1 MTQET
6 PPDPELSEEQLLA
19 QVRSWVKNSFP
30 KNYPNRKI
38 EIEHL
43 FQTEHWVRQIE
54 PKADFALRVAAL
66 THDIERAFPASKFP
80 PHPKSGY
87 TQEEYRRYQI
97 KHSNRSARIT
107 GNLLKGLGVPKE
119 LIRNARHL
127 IRAHEVGG
135 TPRFDLLQAADSIS
149 FLEVKAPLFISW
161 IPEERTWQEVKD
173 KIDLMYNRIWHR
185 KAKEM
190 AKEPYKEAMRRL
202 EERRQQIWREYRQ
215 LVEEY
220 SKKRAISEGEIE
232 ALHKARD
239 RVLSL
244 G

>member
-6 PPDPELSEEQLLA
+6 PPNPELSEEQLLA

-30 KNYPNRKI
+30 KNYPNREI

-43 FQTEHWVRQIE
+43 LRTEHWVRQIE
-54 PKADFALRVAAL
+54 SKADIALRIAAL

-107 GNLLKGLGVPKE
+107 GNLLKGLGVPE
-119 LIRNARHL
+119 EQVRNVRHL

-135 TPRFDLLQAADSIS
+135 TPRFNLLQAADSIS

-173 KIDLMYNRIWHR
+173 KIDLMYNRIYTR
-185 KAKEM
+185 RAKEM
-190 AKEPYKEAMRRL
+190 VGEPYKEAMRGL
-202 EERRQQIWREYRQ
+202 EERRQQIWREYRR
-215 LVEEY
+215 LVKKCEFSDWPSEE
-220 SKKRAISEGEIE
+220 EIE
-232 ALHKARD
+232 ALREAGD

>member
-6 PPDPELSEEQLLA
+6 LPKPELSEEQLLA

-30 KNYPNRKI
+30 KNYPNRKV

-43 FQTEHWVRQIE
+43 FQTERCLRQIE
-54 PKADFALRVAAL
+54 PKADVALRVAAL
-66 THDIERAFPASKFP
+66 THDIERAFPAFKFP

-119 LIRNARHL
+119 LIRNVRHL

-135 TPRFDLLQAADSIS
+135 TPRFNLLQAADSIS

-161 IPEERTWQEVKD
+161 ISEKRTWQEVKD

-185 KAKEM
+185 KAKEL
-190 AKEPYKEAMRRL
+190 AEEPYKEAMRGL
-202 EERRQQIWREYRQ
+202 EERRQQIWREYRR
-215 LVEEY
+215 LVEKCEF
-220 SKKRAISEGEIE
+220 SDWPSEEKIN
-232 ALHKARD
+232 ALRRARD

-244 G
+244 E